1 MRQRD
6 KIIVTAGDFDPT
18 TLEDIR
24 FLQQCKTLGDW
35 LIVGVHS
42 DMLLHLKKGYALNE
56 FDDRI
61 ELVQSLKGVD
71 EVFSFNDG
79 DGTVCNLLKLVK
91 LCYPQAVITYVSNI
105 DMSDRPEKKIRGINF
120 EVIK

>member
-105 DMSDRPEKKIRGINF
+105 DMSDRPEKKIRGIIF